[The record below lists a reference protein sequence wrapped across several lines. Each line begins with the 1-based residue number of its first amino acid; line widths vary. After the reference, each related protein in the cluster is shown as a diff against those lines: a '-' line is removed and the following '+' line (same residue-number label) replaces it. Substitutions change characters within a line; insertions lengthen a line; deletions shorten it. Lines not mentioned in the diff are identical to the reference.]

1 MTEKRLEKLFDFQRF
16 QNNPRLASLIAET
29 ESRYE
34 EALSDEILEEVS
46 AAGETDFGRKAFLFL
61 EDNDHD

>member
-1 MTEKRLEKLFDFQRF
+1 MTEKTLEKLFDFQRF

-34 EALSDEILEEVS
+34 EALSDEILEVVS

>member
-1 MTEKRLEKLFDFQRF
+1 MTEKTLEKLFDFQRF
-16 QNNPRLASLIAET
+16 QNNPGLASLGAET